1 MLVDFKKAN
10 LEEFLKYKTLYYD
23 KIDFTTVKSSWEK
36 LSKKIKL
43 PFVIHIVGTNGKGS
57 TGRFL
62 AHYLYK
68 KEFKVLHYSSPHIM
82 KFNER
87 IWINGF
93 DVSDEALEAA
103 HKFLQDLYE
112 IELLEK
118 LTYFEYTTLLA
129 FYLSKDFDYLVLE
142 AGLGGEF
149 DATNVVENNLSLITT
164 IGLDHQSFLGN
175 TVEEIAATKMRSCD
189 NKMLIGY
196 QVFDEVVK
204 TAYKVKEQILE
215 QRNKAIEIIEV
226 KEFEK
231 YSINDKFAS
240 YLKRNIH
247 LVIACLEELKIPLDT
262 KLFDDVK
269 LFGRCQKISS
279 NITIDVGHNPLAA
292 TVIAK
297 EFENK
302 RVTLIYN
309 SYADKDYSEVL
320 RILKPIIKKLVI
332 IELDDKRV
340 VKKDDLLRVV
350 KQLNITN
357 EETIKIEENQ
367 EYLVFGSFLVVEKF
381 LSLIGYNENS

>member
-1 MLVDFKKAN
+1 MLVDLKKAN
-10 LEEFLKYKTLYYD
+10 LQEFLEYKTLYYD
-23 KIDFTTVKSSWEK
+23 KIDFTVVKSSWDK
-36 LSKKIKL
+36 LSTKIKL

-62 AHYLYK
+62 AHYLHK
-68 KEFKVLHYSSPHIM
+68 KDYKVLHYSSPHIM

-87 IWINGF
+87 IWINGN
-93 DVSDEALEAA
+93 DVSDENLQDA
-103 HKFLQDLYE
+103 HKFLQELYPIDL
-112 IELLEK
+112 LSK

-175 TVEEIAATKMRSCD
+175 TVSEIAATKMRSVD

-196 QVFDEVVK
+196 QVFDEVIK

-215 QRNKAIEIIEV
+215 QRNRNIEIIEI

-231 YSINDKFAS
+231 YNINDKFAS
-240 YLKRNIH
+240 YLKRNLH
-247 LVIACLEELKIPLDT
+247 LVITCLNELKIDIDLT
-262 KLFDDVK
+262 LFDDVK
-269 LFGRCQKISS
+269 LFGRCQKLRS

-292 TVIAK
+292 HVIVK

-302 RVTLIYN
+302 KITLIYN
-309 SYADKDYSEVL
+309 SYKDKDYEEVL
-320 RILKPIIKKLVI
+320 KILKPIIKKI
-332 IELDDKRV
+332 IIIPLEDKRV
-340 VKKDDLLRVV
+340 VEKKSLLKVIE
-350 KQLNITN
+350 QLNLLSDD
-357 EETIKIEENQ
+357 TIKIDENE
-367 EYLVFGSFLVVEKF
+367 EYLVFGSFLVVENF
-381 LSLIGYNENS
+381 LTLIGYDDKS

>member
-1 MLVDFKKAN
+1 MQVDLKKAN
-10 LEEFLKYKTLYYD
+10 LQEFLEYKTLYYD
-23 KIDFTTVKSSWEK
+23 KIDFTIVKSSWDK
-36 LSKKIKL
+36 LSQKIKL

-68 KEFKVLHYSSPHIM
+68 KDYKVLHYSSPHIM

-93 DVSDEALEAA
+93 DVSDENLELA
-103 HKFLQDLYE
+103 HKFLQDLFE

-175 TVEEIAATKMRSCD
+175 TVEEIAATKMRSVD
-189 NKMLIGY
+189 NKMIIGY
-196 QVFDEVVK
+196 QVFPEVVK
-204 TAYKVKEQILE
+204 TANEVKKQILE
-215 QRNKAIEIIEV
+215 QRNKSIEIIEV
-226 KEFEK
+226 KKFDK
-231 YSINDKFAS
+231 YPINEKFAS
-240 YLKRNIH
+240 YLKRNLH
-247 LVIACLEELKIPLDT
+247 LVITCLNELKIPIDT
-262 KLFDDVK
+262 QLFDDVQ
-269 LFGRCQKISS
+269 LFGRCQKIAS

-302 RVTLIYN
+302 KITLIYN
-309 SYADKDYSEVL
+309 SYADKDYVEVL
-320 RILKPIIKKLVI
+320 RILKPIIKELII
-332 IELDDKRV
+332 IELDDKRI
-340 VKKDDLLRVV
+340 VKKEELQKTI
-350 KQLNITN
+350 KQLNIKN
-357 EETIKIEENQ
+357 KETIKIEEN
-367 EYLVFGSFLVVEKF
+367 EHYLVFGSFLVVEKF
-381 LSLIGYNENS
+381 LSLIGFNEFL

>member
-1 MLVDFKKAN
+1 MQVDLKKAN
-10 LEEFLKYKTLYYD
+10 LQEFLEYKTLYYD
-23 KIDFTTVKSSWEK
+23 KIDFTIVKSSWQI

-62 AHYLYK
+62 AHYLHK
-68 KEFKVLHYSSPHIM
+68 KDFKVLHYSSPHIM

-87 IWINGF
+87 IWINGS
-93 DVSDEALEAA
+93 DVSDENLEIA
-103 HKFLQDLYE
+103 HKFLQELYE

-175 TVEEIAATKMRSCD
+175 SVEEIAATKMRSCD
-189 NKMLIGY
+189 NKMIIGY
-196 QVFDEVVK
+196 QVFDEVIK
-204 TAYKVKEQILE
+204 TAHEVKEQILE
-215 QRNKAIEIIEV
+215 QRNRNIEIIEV
-226 KEFEK
+226 LEFDK
-231 YSINDKFAS
+231 YSINEKFAS
-240 YLKRNIH
+240 YLKRNLH
-247 LVIACLEELKIPLDT
+247 LVIACLNELKIPIDT
-262 KLFDDVK
+262 QLFDDVP
-269 LFGRCQKISS
+269 LFGRCQKIAS

-292 TVIAK
+292 EVIKK

-302 RVTLIYN
+302 KITLIYN
-309 SYADKDYSEVL
+309 SYADKDYVEVL
-320 RILKPIIKKLVI
+320 KILKPIIKKLII

-340 VKKDDLLRVV
+340 VKKDDLLEVIT
-350 KQLNITN
+350 QLNIPN
-357 EETIKIEENQ
+357 EERIKIEEDE

-381 LSLIGYNENS
+381 LSLIGFYEKS